1 MSKVHPEGEASETHT
16 VRTGG
21 RRPEPPGRAEGSSGG
36 AGVGA
41 RRLARFLPRP
51 QGSSRGKREA
61 GDSDGASRRSRAVE
75 SWQGPPRGLQARSA
89 QALPA
94 VPSGDG
100 GGQQRSWPKS
110 PPMSL
115 PLTRLQLR
123 PGLHTPAPPE
133 SPVPLAARATT
144 GEQASVACGHC
155 PHLGQHRDLPAP
167 QCPPPP
173 PRRGRGCSHPP
184 GRGPE
189 GRRVSW
195 APSDRAPCAGPGA
208 FAAPH
213 FPGTRGPTSTRAW
226 SIAVCSGLRRAG
238 HWAVRSTGLRG
249 ACGRMRAAER
259 HGRRGRRATPR
270 APRSPGGAT
279 DPASGGRCLR
289 GTRRWPRGRPRLGGR
304 SLRGTRHWPR
314 GRILRDS

>member
-1 MSKVHPEGEASETHT
+1 MSKVHPKGKASETHT

-21 RRPEPPGRAEGSSGG
+21 RRPEPPGHAEGSSGG

-41 RRLARFLPRP
+41 RRLARFLPRLR
-51 QGSSRGKREA
+51 GSSRGKQEA
-61 GDSDGASRRSRAVE
+61 GDSDSTSRRSHAVE

-144 GEQASVACGHC
+144 SEQASVACGHC

-167 QCPPPP
+167 QWPP
-173 PRRGRGCSHPP
+173 PRP
-184 GRGPE
+184 PE
-189 GRRVSW
+189 G
-195 APSDRAPCAGPGA
+195 D
-208 FAAPH
+208 AAAA
-213 FPGTRGPTSTRAW
+213 TRPEG
-226 SIAVCSGLRRAG
+226 
-238 HWAVRSTGLRG
+238 
-249 ACGRMRAAER
+249 GRRAAESP
-259 HGRRGRRATPR
+259 GPRRI
-270 APRSPGGAT
+270 APRVRDRGPSLLRTSSAREAPLPPGHGASPCAPACAALDTGLCGA
-279 DPASGGRCLR
+279 PASGALAVG
-289 GTRRWPRGRPRLGGR
+289 
-304 SLRGTRHWPR
+304 
-314 GRILRDS
+314 